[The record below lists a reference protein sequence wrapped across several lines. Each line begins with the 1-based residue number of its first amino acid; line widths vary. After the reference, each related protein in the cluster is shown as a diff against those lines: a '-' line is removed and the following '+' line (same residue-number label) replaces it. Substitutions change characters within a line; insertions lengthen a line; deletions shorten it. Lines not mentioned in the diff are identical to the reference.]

1 MTTSTTLT
9 FQLYT
14 GREAFPVEGATVT
27 VTDPATGNAVRQ
39 TTDGSGRTPPRR
51 RAAAA
56 RQRQTLAF

>member
-27 VTDPATGNAVRQ
+27 VTDPATGNH
-39 TTDGSGRTPPRR
+39 DYMHFSYMGE
-51 RAAAA
+51 
-56 RQRQTLAF
+56 